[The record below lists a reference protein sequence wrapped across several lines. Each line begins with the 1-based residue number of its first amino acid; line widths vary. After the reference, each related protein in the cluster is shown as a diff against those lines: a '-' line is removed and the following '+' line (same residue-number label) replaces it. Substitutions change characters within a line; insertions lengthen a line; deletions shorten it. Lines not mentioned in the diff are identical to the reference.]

1 MYLIE
6 IPPRLDR
13 RDRRSNSRISL
24 YALRLNIKFM
34 KVNLKNISLV
44 LIREIRGK
52 KIILKLYFC
61 ELKI

>member
-6 IPPRLDR
+6 VPPR
-13 RDRRSNSRISL
+13 IHEFSL

-34 KVNLKNISLV
+34 KLNLKNISLL